1 MNWSQKLSKKE
12 RKNKQQK
19 EEEKQYKID
28 FNKYK
33 KINRNSLLKNQIKQ
47 RKIYIDCY
55 IDYTYLQR
63 IHKQIMEEEKQT
75 DNIQKLEE
83 SNFKVKFTRLSNYQ
97 DYQESYCEVCFQS
110 NNKYFPDNDEKGI
123 KMMVCYGCSLKCHAY
138 CYGIDTQTQEEL
150 IKKKQDQKVLYFL
163 CQKCRIEPK
172 KPIGCVI
179 CNQKKG
185 ALKKIEN
192 SQTNEWVH
200 ITCGFYNKGI
210 VKIDNYRTMSF
221 VKQNDAPIEKDKK
234 AKKVCH
240 FCKSDVGIQKCVSE
254 GCQQH
259 AHVYCTMI
267 YAREKELEG
276 VESSEIDWFARM
288 NYVNNSKFDIS
299 KGENETSNLS
309 KNVYFQQSMKH
320 SFNEISQILLGEPIY
335 QLENAASFAQSAEAI
350 PVEQKQSKISSA
362 KKKTKRKLSED
373 ETQDQNQENTNQIE
387 EMQQATEITKQNK
400 TKYQSK
406 LVELGNLVMKN
417 FVLNAATASSIQEE
431 QAAPSTKMASST
443 LKKSAKNDKNQNSDN
458 SKATNSLSFDPEIF
472 LRGGELFIECNDHRR
487 QDVYCVCQKVDTSD
501 DMVYCDLCNDWYH
514 YNCVKFTQ
522 KNDNQDSNY
531 RCTMCEEWYNHKKK
545 KLLKEFQSGKAES
558 TNILIGN
565 MPKFNLMDFISVVLI
580 TDQRIQNLL
589 FTQKK
594 GNIDTLIN
602 DAVNYLSY
610 IPLFSSKI
618 QEITVFKQ
626 RKYLHQAV
634 NDFLQKIIEET
645 QLLKIVSAVQID
657 EKSPVKYIVLEEN
670 LKKNEELKRLIDGIS
685 ALFQR
690 NKIKEKG
697 ILINLKKPIHWILK
711 VHQAFFKKQEKIS
724 PLILYELMKDEEE
737 DVKNTVEYQLLD
749 QFAQRLKSWNVK
761 VLSFYENI
769 IQKANAKMEEEK
781 QSVENTEKKQ
791 VEEDEFLNLKYKLW
805 RDRLSTRPTIEELEQ
820 ILEEGR
826 EIPVDC
832 SQEIKKL
839 EFEKDEVQIWF
850 QTLDEKERSAN
861 LLLTQKLKQEE
872 RINKSNHV
880 AAQSDQDGESK
891 IKKENKVQSTSKASL
906 QEEQAQEQ
914 VNGQKEEKIQVEEE
928 QSQQQK
934 QENNEEPKMIEEK
947 NEIQNETVAA
957 KDQMDSEENEQ
968 KGEQKQQEKMNEES
982 SPVKDQQEN
991 AMEIEKNSD
1000 KVEKKG
1006 EQQKENNNK
1015 QEQETQAEGGKGHL
1029 DSEIHQK
1036 IYKNQQLM
1044 SKGDFEIFANQM
1056 FTKVV
1061 LQVPRMTQIIDML
1074 QQYEVN
1080 ELQWERLLEFINEKE
1095 QENNVKKHQQQEL
1108 EQNQQSDEFIQ
1119 QQIILSQY
1127 LNNTSKYELIE
1138 FQELKDLLDSCL
1150 KIEIKVPFLNQI
1162 ALQMNNYLEQKAQ
1175 FQNMLNSQFDESNY
1189 FEQLKKIQSLPFIF
1203 EEEKLFYERIVYF
1216 QEIQDICKSGFK
1228 KHYNVQ
1234 QIQKLSEICQ
1244 SSKFSE
1250 EINSEFQ
1257 SKTESICQIAKG
1269 LTKILETGQ
1278 IEKEQLDQAKELIE
1292 QINQIKNPKI
1302 DFKKELEILKRI
1314 EKSVLWF
1321 RTLHKFF
1328 FNINEEQIKLEESK
1342 RVQEIDLEIEE
1353 MLEAKNI
1360 DECQADIQEKWN
1372 LVCQNLNQVK
1382 GELQKLINEGIS
1394 EEYHHDK
1401 RIKQIFQNLSEM
1413 LWINEAKLLLSMQ
1426 DAKFE
1431 YAYNMVQSGLNIKI
1445 NQDNEVFKK
1454 VKELFESTK
1463 KKQEEEMQLK
1473 QQQYQEMQKQQ
1484 LEQEKLKL
1492 WQLQQQ
1498 QQSLQSKNI
1507 NLVVSDDSGNENGSY
1522 KSDWEEDEDNEDED
1536 EEEEDEEEEEDDE
1549 EEEEEDNDDKDD
1561 SKTDKDGKDDNN
1573 DDNDGNG
1580 RNNTNQKGNLKKNDL
1595 IQIESDLSLMDE
1607 EESEQQQQQNE
1618 SDTNNLNEGQKNNY
1632 KILLEQGLKWKN
1644 EVQSI
1649 YQIIQ
1654 NCSGQDQDQ
1663 NNNKMDI
1670 EKLSDDSLVT
1680 FQQLKNLL
1688 QEGYQITQDIL
1699 KLHQSVA
1706 FMKSKMVK
1714 LENIFI
1720 QIHKNLGQFN
1730 KVNNPDLV
1738 DDSVKIKNCID
1749 ISDILIEYKVN
1760 LSSNSQEK
1768 LSFKN
1773 MIKFPFK
1780 NLNKF
1785 ASTYKREEDLSYF
1798 VKETPAKESSQQK
1811 QTISSQQGSK
1821 QTKKQQLKQQEQ
1833 QQKQKKQKGNIKQ
1846 SQVIELESQE
1856 NNVETNNNDSKSEK
1870 SGQQV
1875 TGLRQKSTR
1884 NKTKLID
1891 SDYVYFTKHQTKE
1904 EAVVAASAAAATT
1917 ENKQKQ
1923 KAKQNNKQASE
1934 NNNKKAVE
1942 SQDENSED
1950 EGEDEHD
1957 SANLEQKAKP
1967 EQVSD
1972 GDRSK
1977 TLESLKK
1984 TFMQNEVFS
1993 KSLNSIKAIEN
2004 QLFGELNK
2012 DRKKYLIKAQQF
2024 ANLFSKLSAYPQIS
2038 KKLISKGL
2046 QMSSLEKL
2054 MNQQDQKLEV
2064 IEKQIKDQLS
2074 QQQESSAAAQNNP
2087 KSAQSSSNNKNAQS
2101 SNNSQ
2106 NNNNQN
2112 SRNSSQ
2118 QNVQASSQLQKNLNS
2133 AKEPQ
2138 IQKKVKQLDSLL
2150 SIPGMASA
2158 INASSQSAQ
2167 QSSSH
2172 NSNSALSMLIQR
2184 SDSNKNNSN
2193 ANSGNNNN
2201 NNNSSNNNNNNNNN
2215 RQKEGNKYNSNS
2227 ANNSQNSFQNK
2238 FKEDQQN
2245 KKNNQNYQQ
2254 TNNRKRRNQQANFS
2268 DESENEEVQSKNDS
2282 QQEFS
2287 KDLYKGR
2294 NQSLSFDDDIKINK
2308 KSIFIDF
2315 ENKKQEQKQ
2324 QSPQSFSQ
2332 SHQSTNEDKQTPK
2345 SSINKQDDE
2354 NIEQIQNIFNSESK
2368 LYTFDKTSNSNQQSQ
2383 GTELLYN
2390 PDEEEEGGQGAGV
2403 EMDIQKINQ
2412 QYFDFDYNQNPA
2424 GTASEANQNSNSNNK
2439 VNNNQPNNSNMNYQ
2453 NDGEKDNLYQKNSSN
2468 LKQKSDSYMN
2478 KEAYQNQMEE
2488 ELDVPI
2494 PEDSIVRICSS
2505 LFRPQKNMP
2514 SIKIYMH
2521 TLEPIKKLNQFPLPQ
2536 IIQNLDVKCVY
2547 TQFDEVN
2554 SYLSKNIK
2562 YKQQQLIIIRG
2573 WIEVQNPKEDSENFL
2588 QSIKQQDERNKIVGF
2603 KVGTVSF
2610 NLFTENQM
2618 KKTDF
2623 QFDIKPFNSDNAAVQ
2638 YFVITKKT
2646 SEPKP
2651 AQPNSYEFVKF
2662 CTNLIPPISQQGVSP
2677 IISDNEDDENI
2688 MSKRDSIFDDKYN
2701 EGNQQDLKLDIIDFN
2716 QVNSYYSTLQ
2726 YKFLK
2731 IFIQINFQIQQQIQ
2745 ELPTADIPQS
2755 NLDDKQPSY
2764 DHMSQPHGYQAHG
2777 HHQQQPY
2784 QGQYNSYQR
2793 QQPPPPP
2800 IPQMNQQGYPSNIPV
2815 PPPHSQM
2822 PFNHSN
2828 QSYQNT
2834 IPNYN
2839 MNSTPTHMQM
2849 GGPHQQQQ
2857 LHHHLHS
2864 GNPINYN
2871 QQVPPQQ
2878 IPPSP
2883 LVQNNMSLEQQENEK
2898 KDLPHELNDIS
2909 NSQMNNEELFDFEM
2923 NDLDQIKMLLESDN
2937 AGTPS
2942 AQSSTLQSIQPPTIQ
2957 IPPPQQLPIQ
2967 PYHKM
2972 GSSQKQPPLPG
2983 QAPPFMHQNQPQG
2996 NLSESGSAQN
3006 QNPNIDPNLQQL
3018 IISQR
3023 SKPAYEMN
3031 PQIQPPFPN
3040 QAQQQQQPPQ
3050 PQPNYQNKPYPPQQ
3064 QQNLIP
3070 PPPHQ
3075 MGNQNQM
3082 QPSHPQQ
3089 YHGHQQQGPM
3099 QSQQWNQPNQQ
3110 GNSQY
3115 NRNAPNQNKNQQYGM
3130 NNQNS
3135 NSYQKGMSNIPPPL
3149 HPGQMTNQQQNM
3161 NPQNYNNQ
3169 NMGRQY
3175 SHNPQHNQ
3183 NSNQSGGNNMNP
3195 RYNNNNNQGYGG
3207 AQYNN
3212 NNPNNQNQQQQNY
3225 NKFQRGNQNAM
3236 NNNNNN
3242 NNNGN
3247 TPNKGGHGYQ
3257 QHKNPFGSRQ
3267 QAHYQRN
3274 NQPYTAHNPV
3284 PFQDPN
3290 TMDNQLMQQQQMQYH
3305 PQQHDNMGDLDQR
3318 DYP

>member
-1 MNWSQKLSKKE
+1 MNWSQKLSKK
-12 RKNKQQK
+12 KKQINKQQK
-19 EEEKQYKID
+19 EEEKQYQID

-63 IHKQIMEEEKQT
+63 IHKQIMEEEKQI
-75 DNIQKLEE
+75 DNNQKLEE

-110 NNKYFPDNDEKGI
+110 NNKYYPENDEKGI

-210 VKIDNYRTMSF
+210 VKIDNYRTMAF
-221 VKQNDAPIEKDKK
+221 VKQSDAPIEKDKK
-234 AKKVCH
+234 AKKSCH
-240 FCKSDVGIQKCVSE
+240 FCKSDVGIERCVTD

-259 AHVYCTMI
+259 AHVYCIMN
-267 YAREKELEG
+267 YVREKEKAGADPLD
-276 VESSEIDWFARM
+276 IKWFARM
-288 NYVNNSKFDIS
+288 NYVNNVKFDIS

-335 QLENAASFAQSAEAI
+335 QLENAASFESAEIVPA
-350 PVEQKQSKISSA
+350 EQKQSKISSA
-362 KKKTKRKLSED
+362 KKKGKRKLSED
-373 ETQDQNQENTNQIE
+373 ETQDQNQENTNFIE
-387 EMQQATEITKQNK
+387 ETQQATKITKQNK
-400 TKYQSK
+400 IEYQSK

-417 FVLNAATASSIQEE
+417 FVLNATTASSIQEE
-431 QAAPSTKMASST
+431 QVVAAAKMNSSA
-443 LKKSAKNDKNQNSDN
+443 LKKSAKNDKIQNSD
-458 SKATNSLSFDPEIF
+458 KATQDSQNSDPEIY
-472 LRGGELFIECNDHRR
+472 LRGGEMYIECPDHRR
-487 QDVYCVCQKVDTSD
+487 IDVYCVCQKADASD

-514 YNCVKFTQ
+514 YSCVKYNPD
-522 KNDNQDSNY
+522 KDDDSSGKY
-531 RCTMCEEWYNHKKK
+531 RCTMCEDWYNHKKK
-545 KLLKEFQSGKAES
+545 KLLKEFQSGKAET
-558 TNILIGN
+558 TNILIAN
-565 MPKFNLMDFISVVLI
+565 MPKFNLMDFISVIMI

-589 FTQKK
+589 FNQKK
-594 GNIDTLIN
+594 GNIDSQIN
-602 DAVNYLSY
+602 EAVKFLSY
-610 IPLFSSKI
+610 FPLFSSKI

-645 QLLKIVSAVQID
+645 ELLKIVSAVQID
-657 EKSPVKYIVLEEN
+657 EKSPAKYIVLEEN

-690 NKIKEKG
+690 NKTKEKG
-697 ILINLKKPIHWILK
+697 ILLNLKKPINWILK
-711 VHQAFFKKQEKIS
+711 VHQVFFKKQEKIS
-724 PLILYELMKDEEE
+724 SLILQELMKDEED

-749 QFAQRLKSWNVK
+749 QYAQRLKSWNAK
-761 VLSFYENI
+761 VNSFYENI
-769 IQKANAKMEEEK
+769 IQKANSKMEEEK
-781 QSVENTEKKQ
+781 QSAENTEKKQ
-791 VEEDEFLNLKYKLW
+791 VEEDEFINLKYQLW

-832 SQEIKKL
+832 SQDIKKL
-839 EFEKDEVQIWF
+839 ESEKDEVQIWF
-850 QTLDEKERSAN
+850 QTLDERERSAN

-872 RINKSNHV
+872 RINKSSHI
-880 AAQSDQDGESK
+880 AQNDQDGESK
-891 IKKENKVQSTSKASL
+891 IKKENNTQSISKASL

-914 VNGQKEEKIQVEEE
+914 QMNNQNGEKIQVEEE
-928 QSQQQK
+928 QNQQQK
-934 QENNEEPKMIEEK
+934 QENSEDPKINEEKSNEK
-947 NEIQNETVAA
+947 NENQNEAGV
-957 KDQMDSEENEQ
+957 KDQMDNEENEQNQ
-968 KGEQKQQEKMNEES
+968 KGEQKQQEKMNEENNNA
-982 SPVKDQQEN
+982 KDQQN
-991 AMEIEKNSD
+991 TAMEIEKNSEKTD
-1000 KVEKKG
+1000 KKG
-1006 EQQKENNNK
+1006 EEHKENHHK
-1015 QEQETQAEGGKGHL
+1015 QEQESQAEGGKGHVDNL
-1029 DSEIHQK
+1029 THQK

-1061 LQVPRMTQIIDML
+1061 LQVPRMNQIIDML

-1095 QENNVKKHQQQEL
+1095 QENNAKKQQQEL
-1108 EQNQQSDEFIQ
+1108 EQNQQQDEFIQ

-1127 LNNTSKYELIE
+1127 QNNTSKYELIE
-1138 FQELKDLLDSCL
+1138 FQELKDLLESCL
-1150 KIEIKVPFLNQI
+1150 KLEIKVPFLNQI
-1162 ALQMNNYLEQKAQ
+1162 VQQMNNYLEQKAQ
-1175 FQNMLNSQFDESNY
+1175 FQNVLNSQFDESNY
-1189 FEQLKKIQSLPFIF
+1189 FQQLKKILTLPFIF
-1203 EEEKLFYERIVYF
+1203 EEEKQFYERIVYF
-1216 QEIQDICKSGFK
+1216 KEIQEICKSGFK
-1228 KHYNVQ
+1228 KFYSVE

-1250 EINSEFQ
+1250 EITSEFQ
-1257 SKTESICQIAKG
+1257 SKTENICQIAKG
-1269 LTKILETGQ
+1269 LNKIVETGL
-1278 IEKEQLDQAKELIE
+1278 IEKEQLDQAKELTE
-1292 QINQIKNPKI
+1292 QISQMKNSKV
-1302 DFKKELEILKRI
+1302 DFKRELEILKSI
-1314 EKSVLWF
+1314 QKSVQWF
-1321 RTLHKFF
+1321 RSLHKFF
-1328 FNINEEQIKLEESK
+1328 FNLNEDQIKLDPSM
-1342 RVQEIDLEIEE
+1342 RVQEIDLEIED

-1360 DECQADIQEKWN
+1360 DECEADIQEKWN

-1382 GELQKLINEGIS
+1382 GELYSFIKEGIS
-1394 EEYHHDK
+1394 TEYHHDK
-1401 RIKQIFQNLSEM
+1401 RISKIYQNLCEM
-1413 LWINEAKLLLSMQ
+1413 CWIYEAKLLLSLQ
-1426 DAKFE
+1426 DVKFQQVFE
-1431 YAYNMVQSGLNIKI
+1431 MLQTGLNFKI
-1445 NQDNEVFKK
+1445 NQENEIFKK
-1454 VKELFESTK
+1454 VKELLESTK
-1463 KKQEEEMQLK
+1463 KKHEEEMQLR
-1473 QQQYQEMQKQQ
+1473 QQHIQEMQKQQ
-1484 LEQEKLKL
+1484 QEQLKFQ
-1492 WQLQQQ
+1492 QLQQQ
-1498 QQSLQSKNI
+1498 QQSLQSKKI
-1507 NLVVSDDSGNENGSY
+1507 NLVVSDDSGNENGSQ
-1522 KSDWEEDEDNEDED
+1522 KSDWDKDEDDEEDGQDEEDEDED
-1536 EEEEDEEEEEDDE
+1536 EEDEEDDDE
-1549 EEEEEDNDDKDD
+1549 DDDDDDDEDEDDNDDD
-1561 SKTDKDGKDDNN
+1561 SKTDKDGRDDNN
-1573 DDNDGNG
+1573 DDDGNG
-1580 RNNTNQKGNLKKNDL
+1580 RNNNNQKGNQKKTDL

-1607 EESEQQQQQNE
+1607 EESQQQQQQNE
-1618 SDTNNLNEGQKNNY
+1618 SDTNNLNEVQRNQY
-1632 KILLEQGLKWKN
+1632 KTLFEQGLKWKN
-1644 EVQSI
+1644 EVQSA
-1649 YQIIQ
+1649 YQIIK
-1654 NCSGQDQDQ
+1654 NCSSSDSGE

-1699 KLHQSVA
+1699 KLHQSVV
-1706 FMKSKMVK
+1706 FMKSKMIK

-1720 QIHKNLGQFN
+1720 SIHKHLDQFN
-1730 KVNNPDLV
+1730 KIKNPDLV
-1738 DDSVKIKNCID
+1738 DDSVKIQNCID

-1773 MIKFPFK
+1773 MIKFPFR

-1785 ASTYKREEDLSYF
+1785 ASNYKREEDLSYF
-1798 VKETPAKESSQQK
+1798 IKETTNESSK
-1811 QTISSQQGSK
+1811 QIQATSSQQGSK
-1821 QTKKQQLKQQEQ
+1821 QSRKQQAKLQEQ
-1833 QQKQKKQKGNIKQ
+1833 KQRKQKGNVKQ

-1856 NNVETNNNDSKSEK
+1856 NNQETNNNDSKSEK

-1904 EAVVAASAAAATT
+1904 ETVAA

-1923 KAKQNNKQASE
+1923 KAKQNNKQVSE
-1934 NNNKKAVE
+1934 NSKKVAE
-1942 SQDENSED
+1942 SQEENSED
-1950 EGEDEHD
+1950 EGDDDHD

-1977 TLESLKK
+1977 TLENLKK

-1993 KSLNSIKAIEN
+1993 KCLNNIKAIEN

-2024 ANLFSKLSAYPQIS
+2024 TNLFSKLSAYPQIS
-2038 KKLISKGL
+2038 KKLVSKGL

-2054 MNQQDQKLEV
+2054 MNQQDSRLEA
-2064 IEKQIKDQLS
+2064 IEKQINNQQV
-2074 QQQESSAAAQNNP
+2074 QQQESSSAAQNNP
-2087 KSAQSSSNNKNAQS
+2087 KSTQPSSNNKNAQS
-2101 SNNSQ
+2101 ANLSNN
-2106 NNNNQN
+2106 NYNQT

-2118 QNVQASSQLQKNLNS
+2118 QSAQASSQLQKNLNS
-2133 AKEPQ
+2133 TKEPQ
-2138 IQKKVKQLDSLL
+2138 LQKKIKQFDPLP
-2150 SIPGMASA
+2150 SIPGITSGN
-2158 INASSQSAQ
+2158 NASSQNAQ
-2167 QSSSH
+2167 QSSSSSH
-2172 NSNSALSMLIQR
+2172 NSNSVLSMLIQKN
-2184 SDSNKNNSN
+2184 DSSKSNNN
-2193 ANSGNNNN
+2193 TNSGNNNTNN
-2201 NNNSSNNNNNNNNN
+2201 NNNSNSNNNNNNN
-2215 RQKEGNKYNSNS
+2215 RQKDNNKYNSNS
-2227 ANNSQNSFQNK
+2227 VNNSQNSFQNK

-2268 DESENEEVQSKNDS
+2268 DESENEEIQSKNVA
-2282 QQEFS
+2282 QQELS

-2308 KSIFIDF
+2308 KSTFIDF

-2368 LYTFDKTSNSNQQSQ
+2368 LYTFDKASNSNQQSQ

-2390 PDEEEEGGQGAGV
+2390 PDEEEEGVQGGEV

-2412 QYFDFDYNQNPA
+2412 QYFDFDYDQNPA
-2424 GTASEANQNSNSNNK
+2424 GTLSETNQNNSNNSNNK
-2439 VNNNQPNNSNMNYQ
+2439 VNNNQQNNSSINYQ
-2453 NDGEKDNLYQKNSSN
+2453 NDAEKDNLYQKNSSS
-2468 LKQKSDSYMN
+2468 LKQKSDSFTN

-2505 LFRPQKNMP
+2505 SIKPQKNMD

-2521 TLEPIKKLNQFPLPQ
+2521 TLEPIKKLNQFPLTQ
-2536 IIQNLDVKCVY
+2536 LIQNLEVKCAY
-2547 TQFDEVN
+2547 TGFDDVN
-2554 SYLSKNIK
+2554 SYISTYTSRSKSK
-2562 YKQQQLIIIRG
+2562 PQLMVMKG
-2573 WIEVQNPKEDSENFL
+2573 WIEVQNPKKDSENFL
-2588 QSIKQQDERNKIVGF
+2588 QLIKQQDEKKKVLGYKIGSVF
-2603 KVGTVSF
+2603 F
-2610 NLFTENQM
+2610 NVFTESQI
-2618 KKTDF
+2618 KKTDYK
-2623 QFDIKPFNSDNAAVQ
+2623 FDIKPFNSDNAAVQ
-2638 YFVITKKT
+2638 YFVITKKM

-2651 AQPNSYEFVKF
+2651 DEPNNYEFVKF
-2662 CTNLIPPISQQGVSP
+2662 CTNLNPPNSLQGISP

-2701 EGNQQDLKLDIIDFN
+2701 EDSQQDLKLDIIDFN
-2716 QVNSYYSTLQ
+2716 Q
-2726 YKFLK
+2726 
-2731 IFIQINFQIQQQIQ
+2731 IQQQIQ
-2745 ELPTADIPQS
+2745 ELPTADVPQPS
-2755 NLDDKQPSY
+2755 LDDKQPSF
-2764 DHMSQPHGYQAHG
+2764 DHLSQPHSYQAHG

-2800 IPQMNQQGYPSNIPV
+2800 IPQINQQGFPSNIPIV
-2815 PPPHSQM
+2815 PPSQM

-2828 QSYQNT
+2828 QSFSNT
-2834 IPNYN
+2834 MPNYN
-2839 MNSTPTHMQM
+2839 LNSTPTHMQM

-2857 LHHHLHS
+2857 QPHHHLHS

-2878 IPPSP
+2878 IAPSP
-2883 LVQNNMSLEQQENEK
+2883 LVQNNMSIEQQDNEK
-2898 KDLPHELNDIS
+2898 KDLSHDLNDIS
-2909 NSQMNNEELFDFEM
+2909 NSQMINESNLELFDFD
-2923 NDLDQIKMLLESDN
+2923 DLDQLKMLLENDN

-2942 AQSSTLQSIQPPTIQ
+2942 AQSSTLQSSQPPTVQ
-2957 IPPPQQLPIQ
+2957 IPPPQQQ
-2967 PYHKM
+2967 YHKM
-2972 GSSQKQPPLPG
+2972 GSNQKQPPLPG
-2983 QAPPFMHQNQPQG
+2983 QAPPFMHSNQTQG
-2996 NLSESGSAQN
+2996 NLNESGSAQN

-3050 PQPNYQNKPYPPQQ
+3050 TQPNYQNKPYPPQQ

-3070 PPPHQ
+3070 PPPVPHQ
-3075 MGNQNQM
+3075 IGNQSQM

-3089 YHGHQQQGPM
+3089 YHGHQQQGHM
-3099 QSQQWNQPNQQ
+3099 QGQQWNQSNQQ

-3115 NRNAPNQNKNQQYGM
+3115 IRNAPNQNKNPQYGM

-3135 NSYQKGMSNIPPPL
+3135 NSYQKGMPNIPPTP
-3149 HPGQMTNQQQNM
+3149 HPGQMPNQQQNM
-3161 NPQNYNNQ
+3161 NLQNYNNQ

-3183 NSNQSGGNNMNP
+3183 NSNQSGANNMNRQP

-3207 AQYNN
+3207 SQYNN

-3236 NNNNNN
+3236 NN

-3305 PQQHDNMGDLDQR
+3305 PQQNDNMGDLDQR
-3318 DYP
+3318 DYS